1 MVTRE
6 MLEDRNVELQVELV
20 EYEKAC
26 LQLRGAL
33 WENQNV
39 LTALDELEEEDGN
52 GVSHNEVVPQ
62 PEGYCPEVP
71 EPGVEAPYEEDEPWQ
86 EVVAPVEWVSEVDES
101 EYPEEWVEEV
111 EDGQS

>member
-6 MLEDRNVELQVELV
+6 MLEERTAELRVELA

-26 LQLRGAL
+26 QMVRGAL

-39 LTALDELEEEDGN
+39 LTAMDEMEEEDGN
-52 GVSHNEVVPQ
+52 GISHNEVVPQ
-62 PEGYCPEVP
+62 PEGCCPDAN
-71 EPGVEAPYEEDEPWQ
+71 EPAIEAPYEEDEAWS
-86 EVVAPVEWVSEVDES
+86 EVVN
-101 EYPEEWVEEV
+101 EWVESNRYPEV

>member
-6 MLEDRNVELQVELV
+6 MLEERNTELHAELDG
-20 EYEKAC
+20 YEKAC

-39 LTALDELEEEDGN
+39 LTAMDEMEEEDGN

-71 EPGVEAPYEEDEPWQ
+71 DSVVEAPYEEDESWS
-86 EVVAPVEWVSEVDES
+86 EEVAPVEEDE
-101 EYPEEWVEEV
+101 
-111 EDGQS
+111 DA

>member
-6 MLEDRNVELQVELV
+6 MLEERNIELQVELA

-39 LTALDELEEEDGN
+39 LTAMDEMEEEDGN
-52 GVSHNEVVPQ
+52 GVSHNEVVPL
-62 PEGYCPEVP
+62 PEDYECP
-71 EPGVEAPYEEDEPWQ
+71 EPGVEAPYEEDEAWS
-86 EVVAPVEWVSEVDES
+86 EVVAPVEEWVSEVDES
-101 EYPEEWVEEV
+101 EYPEVWVPEV
-111 EDGQS
+111 KDGS